1 MQEFNQRGEMEIGGW
16 VGGNIL
22 YLLPSAIQ
30 LACVNTPVFKVENNI
45 EKLVFWRDVSY
56 SPKLT
61 SL

>member
-1 MQEFNQRGEMEIGGW
+1 MQREKTDLSGVCKSLIREEKWKWVGGW

-45 EKLVFWRDVSY
+45 
-56 SPKLT
+56 
-61 SL
+61 